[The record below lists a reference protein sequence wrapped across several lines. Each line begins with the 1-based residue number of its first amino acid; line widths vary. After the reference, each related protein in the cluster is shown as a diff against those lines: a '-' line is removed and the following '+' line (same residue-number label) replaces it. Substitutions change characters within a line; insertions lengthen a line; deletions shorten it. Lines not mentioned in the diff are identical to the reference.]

1 MAKKV
6 NITRLKTTSV
16 AKLVGTLNAIILLA
30 IGIVFAITATVAV
43 ISNNDFTILEDILAS
58 FAIVMVGMVVYPLVG
73 FAFGWLYGALIGLI
87 WNAVL
92 GTAGGLE
99 IETEEVKEDV
109 KK

>member
-6 NITRLKTTSV
+6 NITRVKTTSL

-30 IGIVFAITATVAV
+30 IGIVFSITAT
-43 ISNNDFTILEDILAS
+43 ISVVTYNNFSLLETILAS
-58 FAIVMVGMVVYPLVG
+58 LAIVLVGFVVYPLVG
-73 FAFGWLYGALIGLI
+73 FAFGWLYGGLLGLI

-92 GTAGGLE
+92 GTSGGLE
-99 IETEEVKEDV
+99 IETEDVKEDV